1 MWLLKIL
8 KNYKNTMTVKKIMKI
23 MWKLINFVFF
33 LVEKIIMN
41 VLRKYMEKK
50 KSIYKNVFGIVNL
63 FFLEKK
69 IIIYTIFNIRLQ

>member
-1 MWLLKIL
+1 
-8 KNYKNTMTVKKIMKI
+8 MTVKKIMKI